1 MSTTRLYYLLVPM
14 SLIFMFGKGKEPDY
28 SKVLPGVV
36 KVSNSLYYDQT
47 EITNLNW
54 NEYLHWIAEKSGRKS
69 AEYQDA
75 LPDTN
80 VWGGNDCCDSVMM
93 NLYLRHPEFR
103 DYPVV
108 GVTQTQAMRY
118 CAWRTDRV
126 KENLAANK
134 KEKKAPAQYLYRL
147 PSIEEWQLMYADL
160 EQLPFLVGDEGKSK
174 YRGMARFNLKRD
186 PIDKMGVASTSND
199 GADITAPVKSYW
211 PNQYGVYNIVG
222 NVSEW
227 VQEENMHVGGYW
239 NTDKDEDSSIPQL
252 SESASSKIGFRCV
265 CEVMQDES

>member
-1 MSTTRLYYLLVPM
+1 
-14 SLIFMFGKGKEPDY
+14 MFGKEKEPDY

-80 VWGGNDCCDSVMM
+80 VWGGNGCCDSVMM

-134 KEKKAPAQYLYRL
+134 KEKKAPVQYLYRL
-147 PSIEEWQLMYADL
+147 PSIEEWNTITQNTVLNTIQKGGAELLSTRFSSMVQA
-160 EQLPFLVGDEGKSK
+160 KSI
-174 YRGMARFNLKRD
+174 
-186 PIDKMGVASTSND
+186 IDWMSN
-199 GADITAPVKSYW
+199 
-211 PNQYGVYNIVG
+211 
-222 NVSEW
+222 ER
-227 VQEENMHVGGYW
+227 E
-239 NTDKDEDSSIPQL
+239 
-252 SESASSKIGFRCV
+252 
-265 CEVMQDES
+265 

>member
-1 MSTTRLYYLLVPM
+1 M

-75 LPDTN
+75 FPDTN
-80 VWGGNDCCDSVMM
+80 VWGGNGCCDSVMM

-134 KEKKAPAQYLYRL
+134 RRRKHLLSICIDYHQLKNGSLCMQTLNNCHSWLAMRERV
-147 PSIEEWQLMYADL
+147 SIEEWPDL
-160 EQLPFLVGDEGKSK
+160 
-174 YRGMARFNLKRD
+174 
-186 PIDKMGVASTSND
+186 I
-199 GADITAPVKSYW
+199 
-211 PNQYGVYNIVG
+211 
-222 NVSEW
+222 
-227 VQEENMHVGGYW
+227 
-239 NTDKDEDSSIPQL
+239 
-252 SESASSKIGFRCV
+252 
-265 CEVMQDES
+265 